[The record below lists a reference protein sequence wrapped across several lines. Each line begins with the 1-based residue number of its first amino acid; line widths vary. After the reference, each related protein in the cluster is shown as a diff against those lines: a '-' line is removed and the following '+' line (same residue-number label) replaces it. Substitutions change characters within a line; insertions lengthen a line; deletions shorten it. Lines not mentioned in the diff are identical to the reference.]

1 LATAYRIL
9 DSGKDRVSWLA
20 ARQDTL
26 GASEAAAV
34 CGFSRF
40 ASPFSVYT
48 DKVVGSEDFD
58 NPVMRFGRI
67 YEKQALQDFGRK
79 TGRHVKQDG
88 RLLASRKRPW
98 QSCTLDAIQRSV
110 EIIGRGLI
118 EAKTSLYGWEAID
131 GKDSDGIPEEY
142 WCQMQHQFA
151 VTGFKWGSAVMFNR
165 TSCEMVYED
174 VEPDPA
180 YISALI
186 DIEERF
192 WHDNVLAGVPPAT
205 DAHEATKDAL
215 RRLYPC
221 HTDGK
226 VIAFEIEM
234 FEKRDRRA
242 WINEELAKL
251 IDEKTGIESEIK
263 AAIGDAEGASFPDG
277 SGFTWKA
284 DKRGRK
290 SLRAK
295 ERFG

>member
-1 LATAYRIL
+1 M
-9 DSGKDRVSWLA
+9 
-20 ARQDTL
+20 
-26 GASEAAAV
+26 GA
-34 CGFSRF
+34 
-40 ASPFSVYT
+40 
-48 DKVVGSEDFD
+48 EDFD
-58 NPVMRFGRI
+58 SPVMRFGRI
-67 YEKQALQDFGRK
+67 YEKQALTDFGHK

-98 QSCTLDAIQRSV
+98 QSCTLDAIQWKWMQMGRDPD
-110 EIIGRGLI
+110 RGLV
-118 EAKTSLYGWEAID
+118 EGKTSLYGWEAID

-151 VTGFKWGSAVMFNR
+151 VTGFQWGSAVMFNR
-165 TSCEMVYED
+165 ISCELVYED
-174 VEPDPA
+174 VEPDPE
-180 YISALI
+180 YIAALI
-186 DIEERF
+186 DIEEFF
-192 WHDNVLAGVPPAT
+192 WYGNVMAGVPPAA
-205 DAHEATKDAL
+205 DAHESTKDAL

-221 HTDGK
+221 HEDGK

-251 IDEKTGIESEIK
+251 IDEKQGIENDIK